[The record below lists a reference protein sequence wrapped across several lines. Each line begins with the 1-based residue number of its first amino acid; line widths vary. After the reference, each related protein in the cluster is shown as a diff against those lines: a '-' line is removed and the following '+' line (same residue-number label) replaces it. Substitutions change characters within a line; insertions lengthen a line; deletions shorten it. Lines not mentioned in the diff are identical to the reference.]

1 MVLDWFR
8 FFPEMKES
16 FCYLL
21 KRAGPNQIFLINT
34 AEGVGKEE
42 RNFPEF

>member
-1 MVLDWFR
+1 MVLEW

-16 FCYLL
+16 LHCLL
-21 KRAGPNQIFLINT
+21 KRAGSNQNFLIHT

-42 RNFPEF
+42 RNLPEF